1 MKELIFAVFVTL
13 CLFGLVYYQ
22 TFRDRQRWKRIA
34 SGMSLFGER
43 ENIPPLVLEGRSFEP
58 HERRVLIIWG
68 NLDHTGYE
76 TMHDAKI
83 AFEKSAGKERSQ
95 GARFF
100 AWDGESWKQRK

>member
-1 MKELIFAVFVTL
+1 MKELIFAVVVTL

-22 TFRDRQRWKRIA
+22 TFRDRQRWKRIS

-43 ENIPPLVLEGRSFEP
+43 ENIPPLLLEGRSFEP

-76 TMHDAKI
+76 TMHDARM
-83 AFEKSAGKERSQ
+83 AFEKSDRKERSQ

>member
-1 MKELIFAVFVTL
+1 
-13 CLFGLVYYQ
+13 
-22 TFRDRQRWKRIA
+22 
-34 SGMSLFGER
+34 MSLFGER

-68 NLDHTGYE
+68 NLEHTGYE

-83 AFEKSAGKERSQ
+83 AFEKSQGRERSK

-100 AWDGESWKQRK
+100 AWDGENWKQRK

>member
-1 MKELIFAVFVTL
+1 MIELIFAAVITL
-13 CLFGLVYYQ
+13 GIFGLVYYQ
-22 TFRDRQRWKRIA
+22 SFRDTQRWKRIT

-43 ENIPPLVLEGRSFEP
+43 ENIPPLQLEGRSFEP

-83 AFEKSAGKERSQ
+83 AYEKFAGRERAV

-100 AWDGESWKQRK
+100 AWDGESWRQRK